1 MQLFF
6 KIPVLLDQINCCNI
20 NMGVSVA
27 ILSLRLLLLEEV
39 AVDDG
44 HLPTST
50 APFGLLEIGMLGW
63 SGWKPFGSSSPAEQ
77 LV

>member
-1 MQLFF
+1 
-6 KIPVLLDQINCCNI
+6 
-20 NMGVSVA
+20 MGVSVA

-50 APFGLLEIGMLGW
+50 APFGLLEIGKLGW

>member
-20 NMGVSVA
+20 NMVY
-27 ILSLRLLLLEEV
+27 LLLYSLRLLLLEEV

-50 APFGLLEIGMLGW
+50 APFGLLEIGRLGW